1 MDPVSEDEVS
11 RNNLAYRYQK
21 NRNPFVDNPQWVQ
34 SIWGNPLSLNIVKGK
49 ETIRLEW
56 PSKPPR
62 IFVESSN
69 DLKIWREINDTNY
82 LHDASVKFIEFPIQA
97 QSYYRLKAR

>member
-1 MDPVSEDEVS
+1 M
-11 RNNLAYRYQK
+11 AIK
-21 NRNPFVDNPQWVQ
+21 
-34 SIWGNPLSLNIVKGK
+34 
-49 ETIRLEW
+49 T
-56 PSKPPR
+56 SK